1 MPSTVVAKMEY
12 DASLQVLIVTYT
24 SGKVYVYKGVPPEV
38 YEEMRASG
46 SKGRFLNYRI
56 KGKYEYEKVD

>member
-12 DASLQVLIVTYT
+12 DANLQVLVVTYT

-38 YEEMRASG
+38 YEEMKKSG
-46 SKGRFLNYRI
+46 SKGRFLNYLI
-56 KGKYEYEKVD
+56 KGKYEYEKVE